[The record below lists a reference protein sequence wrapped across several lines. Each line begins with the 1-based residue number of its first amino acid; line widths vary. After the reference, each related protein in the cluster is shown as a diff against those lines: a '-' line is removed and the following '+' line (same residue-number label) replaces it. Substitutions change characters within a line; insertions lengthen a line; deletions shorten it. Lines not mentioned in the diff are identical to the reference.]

1 MPSGLGWRNIG
12 DINSPGSWHEG
23 FMTPLLRRVSISL
36 ATIACCT
43 RLSKLDRT
51 LSCSGLNPGVNYIL
65 IPLTNSNIVASEIIL
80 PHSDNALTIWPA
92 LKFVFLWNK
101 ACRVLS
107 LSSTSVCFAH
117 TFVGVINFVSVP
129 PPFCTLIV
137 EDYLW
142 IKNHSSAAGMAGND
156 DFLEGPDC
164 VESSCWISCWV
175 LARVVSL
182 LSLPVCW
189 HRRYP

>member
-1 MPSGLGWRNIG
+1 MPSGIGSRNIG

-23 FMTPLLRRVSISL
+23 FMTPLLNTITTL

-43 RLSKLDRT
+43 WLNALDRT
-51 LSCSGLNPGVNYIL
+51 LSCSGLNPGVNSIL
-65 IPLTNSNIVASEIIL
+65 IPLTNSNVVGSEITL
-80 PHSDNALTIWPA
+80 PYSDNALTIWAA
-92 LKFVFLWNK
+92 LKFGWLWNK
-101 ACRVLS
+101 ACRELS

-117 TFVGVINFVSVP
+117 TFVGVIKFVSVP
-129 PPFCTLIV
+129 PPFCTFMV
-137 EDYLW
+137 EDGLW
-142 IKNHSSAAGMAGND
+142 MKNHSSAAGMAGND

-175 LARVVSL
+175 PRTCCGLTFLAS
-182 LSLPVCW
+182 CW